1 MTMNSIHSE
10 FLKLKRSMSW
20 AVVLV
25 VPIIMVLAGSM
36 STMLAQGTFEDG
48 WHTLWIRSV
57 GFYGM
62 AILPVA
68 VAILASLVWR
78 VEHKNSNWNALMS
91 RPVPTSEVVLG
102 KVAAIAALAA
112 SMQLVLLVTVIGL
125 GKLVFGLEGMLPA
138 KYLLG
143 SPLIMLAC
151 VPAAVIGLA
160 LNDWIDEHFYNPW
173 TVALALITFGVA
185 FIAVENRNQSH
196 RPHTVELAAI
206 SYKQAFWV
214 GMFQV
219 IAAVFPGTSRSGAT
233 ILGGIAVGLS
243 RAVAAEFTFFLAVPV
258 MFGASLL
265 KIVKHG
271 LSFSGHELAVMG
283 SGMLVSF
290 TVSILAIKFLMSYIK
305 RHDFKVFG
313 WYRIVLG
320 LLVIAYFT
328 LIK

>member
-1 MTMNSIHSE
+1 MNSIHSE

-151 VPAAVIGLA
+151 VPLAALQSA
-160 LNDWIDEHFYNPW
+160 LSAFLCSFVTPVTIALVM
-173 TVALALITFGVA
+173 TSASTLLLQLKLTAALALPYGLVTHTTQLGTSLVSGQRTSF
-185 FIAVENRNQSH
+185 AVPDLSLVSACIV
-196 RPHTVELAAI
+196 T
-206 SYKQAFWV
+206 
-214 GMFQV
+214 G
-219 IAAVFPGTSRSGAT
+219 AAVVLTALIVAITSMALNRT
-233 ILGGIAVGLS
+233 DT
-243 RAVAAEFTFFLAVPV
+243 RA
-258 MFGASLL
+258 
-265 KIVKHG
+265 
-271 LSFSGHELAVMG
+271 
-283 SGMLVSF
+283 
-290 TVSILAIKFLMSYIK
+290 
-305 RHDFKVFG
+305 
-313 WYRIVLG
+313 
-320 LLVIAYFT
+320 
-328 LIK
+328 